1 VNSVSFKNLTAYEI
15 DSLHRSYNLTDGHA
29 FRRWT
34 PAEDAIIDRS
44 SQPFKDRRP
53 AQVLPALAEEPEDLV
68 HVARAGQAETLVLAC
83 LETKGKTVA
92 SVVRWPA
99 G

>member
-1 VNSVSFKNLTAYEI
+1 VCTTA
-15 DSLHRSYNLTDGHA
+15 NLTDGQA

-34 PAEDAIIDRS
+34 TGDEAIIDRS
-44 SQPFKDRRP
+44 SRPFKDRRP
-53 AQVLPALAEEPEDLV
+53 AQVRPALAEEPEDLV
-68 HVARAGQAETLVLAC
+68 HAARAGQAETLVLAC

-92 SVVRWPA
+92 SVVRRPA

>member
-1 VNSVSFKNLTAYEI
+1 VNSVSFKTLTADEI
-15 DSLHRSYNLTDGHA
+15 DRLHRSDNLTDGHA
-29 FRRWT
+29 FGRWA

-44 SQPFKDRRP
+44 SQPLKERRP

-68 HVARAGQAETLVLAC
+68 HAARAGQAETSLLAC

-92 SVVRWPA
+92 SVVRRPA